1 MNPVR
6 LHFDAGAFAPRTWL
20 LGRGGA
26 AGWVGATLL
35 AAALAGLAATAWQ
48 FMVTRQELATAKA
61 ELQALGRLQPAA
73 AAGTRPAMATDQR
86 RAWNEVV
93 GRLNMPWT
101 AMLDTLEAQTPD
113 DVALVSIEPDARGG
127 IVRVQAEA
135 RTLEALLA
143 YARALR
149 TAGPFADAI
158 PMKHETNEQ
167 DPNRPVRLTLQI
179 RLREQP
185 AAAAGKQP

>member
-1 MNPVR
+1 MKPVR
-6 LHFDAGAFAPRTWL
+6 LRFDETGFAPRPWL
-20 LGRGGA
+20 LGRGHA
-26 AGWVGATLL
+26 AGWAGATLL
-35 AAALAGLAATAWQ
+35 AAALAGLAGTAWQ
-48 FMVTRQELATAKA
+48 FMVTRHELATAQA
-61 ELQALGRLQPAA
+61 ELQALGRLRPAA
-73 AAGTRPAMATDQR
+73 AAGTAPAIAADQR

-127 IVRVQAEA
+127 IVRLQAEA
-135 RTLEALLA
+135 RTLDALLA

-158 PMKHETNEQ
+158 PVKHETNEQ

-179 RLREQP
+179 RLREP
-185 AAAAGKQP
+185 VTAAAETTP